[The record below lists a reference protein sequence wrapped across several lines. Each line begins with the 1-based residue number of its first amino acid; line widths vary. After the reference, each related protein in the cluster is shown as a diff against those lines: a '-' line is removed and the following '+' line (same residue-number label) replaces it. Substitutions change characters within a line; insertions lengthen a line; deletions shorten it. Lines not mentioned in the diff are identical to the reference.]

1 MSQPVSVFAG
11 EVMHRRLFPV
21 EYRFSYRVFSVA
33 IDLMQLDH
41 LGRQNPLLSLNR
53 FNLLSFY
60 TRDHGAGDSK
70 GLIAWANETLR
81 QAGLQEVPA
90 KITLFCFPRVLG
102 YTFNPMSHWYCEN
115 DDGQL
120 IAIIL
125 EVRNTFGER
134 HPYVVHDKGRP
145 LPQAVRFQREKVFH
159 VSPFIGMDACYHFT
173 LRKAGTRQFTAINE
187 YSDGKL
193 MLVATQ
199 NTKAIPLTTGRLLK
213 LMARMPFMTLKV
225 MVMIHWHAL
234 KIWLRG
240 ATFYTHPGETK
251 S

>member
-1 MSQPVSVFAG
+1 MSSPVRVFTG

-21 EYRFSYRVFSVA
+21 EYRFSYRVFSLAV
-33 IDLMQLDH
+33 DLMQLDQV
-41 LGRQNPLLSLNR
+41 GRQNPLLSLNR

-60 TRDHGAGDSK
+60 ARDHGAPDGQ
-70 GLIAWANETLR
+70 GLIDWANEILH
-81 QAGLQEVPA
+81 QAGLNETPA
-90 KITLFCFPRVLG
+90 RITLFCFPRVLG
-102 YTFNPMSHWYCEN
+102 YAFNPMSHWYCEN
-115 DDGQL
+115 DQGQL
-120 IAIIL
+120 IAVIL

-134 HPYVVHDKGRP
+134 HPYVVHDHGRS
-145 LPQAVRFQREKVFH
+145 LPPSVRFRRDKVFH

-173 LRKAGTRQFTAINE
+173 LRKAGKRQFTAINE
-187 YSDGKL
+187 YSDGRL

-199 NTKAIPLTTGRLLK
+199 TSKQYPLTTGRLLK

-225 MVMIHWHAL
+225 IVMIHWQAL